1 MRPIFNL
8 PAALDVIVQA
18 LKGDPITIYGD
29 GTQTRS
35 FCYVD
40 DLIDGCSRRMENTD
54 PRETGPINLGNPSEF
69 TVLALGETVI
79 RMTGSSSRIE
89 FRPLPDDDPRQRQ
102 PDVARAKQTLGWE
115 PHWLLEE
122 GLKPTIAYFK
132 SLTD

>member
-40 DLIDGCSRRMENTD
+40 DLIDGCFRLMENTE
-54 PRETGPINLGNPSEF
+54 PRETGPINLGNPNEF
-69 TVLALGETVI
+69 TVLALAETVI